1 MLDVA
6 LLRNDRATLASAL
19 EHRGVDVDL
28 DALADLDER
37 RRQTRARA
45 EALRSEQKEAGKE
58 IAGLQGD
65 AKQAAIGRTQ
75 ELAED
80 YKKALA
86 EADQLD
92 AEFERRWTPLPNLVH
107 PSVPKG
113 ETEEDARELAR
124 WGEPP
129 DFDFDFRDH
138 QDLGE
143 ALDVIDR
150 ERGAKVSGSRFFY
163 LKGKLALLEFSLVRW
178 AMDQLVGEGFT
189 PVVPPVLVREEALF
203 GTGFFPE
210 AREQVYAVPEDEL
223 FLAGTAEVPMAAM
236 HADEIL
242 AEDDLPL
249 RYAGFSSCFRREAG
263 TYGKDTRGIFRVHQF
278 DKVEMFSF
286 CHPDR
291 SWDEHEYLFSI
302 EKRLVEALGLPYRVV
317 DVASGDLGAPAA
329 RKYDI
334 EAWIPGQGTY
344 RELTSCSNT
353 TDYQARRLRI
363 RFRDGAGNNRVVH
376 TLNGTAVTSSR
387 TLLAIMEIYQRAD
400 GAVEVPEVLRPY
412 AGFDLIGPPAEG

>member
-6 LLRNDRATLASAL
+6 LLRSERERLAAAL
-19 EHRGVDVDL
+19 EKRGLDVDI
-28 DALADLDER
+28 DALAALDER
-37 RRQTRARA
+37 RRQVRASAEQMRA
-45 EALRSEQKEAGKE
+45 DQRSAGKE
-58 IAGLQGD
+58 IATLAGE
-65 AKQAAIGRTQ
+65 AKQAAIARTQ
-75 ELAED
+75 ELAD
-80 YKKALA
+80 AYKSALA
-86 EADQLD
+86 EADALD
-92 AEFERRWTPLPNLVH
+92 AEFDARWVPLPNLVH
-107 PSVPKG
+107 EAVPTG
-113 ETEEDARELAR
+113 GGEEDNLEILR

-129 DFDFDFRDH
+129 DFGFEARDH

-143 ALDVIDR
+143 ALGIIDK
-150 ERGAKVSGSRFFY
+150 ERGAKVSGSRFHY
-163 LKGKLALLEFSLVRW
+163 LKGKAALLEFALMRW
-178 AMDQLVGEGFT
+178 AMDELVGEGFT

-223 FLAGTAEVPMAAM
+223 FLAGTAEVPLAAM
-236 HADEIL
+236 HSDEIL
-242 AEDDLPL
+242 DGADLPM
-249 RYAGFSSCFRREAG
+249 RYVGFSPCFRREAG

-291 SWDEHEYLFSI
+291 SWEEHEYLFGL
-302 EKRLVEALGLPYRVV
+302 EQRLVQALGLPYRVV
-317 DVASGDLGAPAA
+317 DVCTGDLGASAA

-334 EAWIPGQGTY
+334 EGWVPGQGAY

-363 RFRDGAGNNRVVH
+363 RFKDEDGTNRVVH

-387 TLLAIMEIYQRAD
+387 TLLMILEVYQQAD
-400 GAVEVPEVLRPY
+400 GSVAVPEVLRPY
-412 AGFDLIGPPAEG
+412 TGFDLIGPES

>member
-6 LLRNDRATLASAL
+6 LLRSERDRLAAAL
-19 EHRGVDVDL
+19 QKRGLDVDL
-28 DALADLDER
+28 DALAALDER
-37 RRQTRARA
+37 RRQVRASAEQMRA
-45 EALRSEQKEAGKE
+45 DQRSAGKE
-58 IAGLQGD
+58 IATLEGE
-65 AKQAAIGRTQ
+65 AKQAAIARTQ
-75 ELAED
+75 ELAD
-80 YKKALA
+80 AYKSALA
-86 EADQLD
+86 EADALD
-92 AEFERRWTPLPNLVH
+92 AEFDARWVPLPNLVH
-107 PSVPKG
+107 EAVPTG
-113 ETEEDARELAR
+113 GGEEDNLEILR

-129 DFDFDFRDH
+129 DFGFEARDH

-143 ALDVIDR
+143 ALGIIDK
-150 ERGAKVSGSRFFY
+150 ERGAKVSGSRFHY
-163 LKGKLALLEFSLVRW
+163 LKGKAALLEFALMRW
-178 AMDQLVGEGFT
+178 AMDELVGEGFT

-223 FLAGTAEVPMAAM
+223 FLAGTAEVPLAAM
-236 HADEIL
+236 HSDEIL
-242 AEDDLPL
+242 DGADLPM
-249 RYAGFSSCFRREAG
+249 RYVGFSPCFRREAG

-291 SWDEHEYLFSI
+291 SWEEHEYLFGL
-302 EKRLVEALGLPYRVV
+302 EQRLVQALGLPYRVV
-317 DVASGDLGAPAA
+317 DVCTGDLGASAA

-334 EAWIPGQGTY
+334 EGWVPGQGAY

-363 RFRDGAGNNRVVH
+363 RFKDEDGTNRVVH

-387 TLLAIMEIYQRAD
+387 TLLMILEVYQQAD
-400 GAVEVPEVLRPY
+400 GSVAVPEVLRPY
-412 AGFDLIGPPAEG
+412 TGFDLIGPES

>member
-6 LLRNDRATLASAL
+6 LLRSERERLAAAL
-19 EHRGVDVDL
+19 EKRGLDVDI
-28 DALADLDER
+28 DALAALDER
-37 RRQTRARA
+37 RRQVRASAEQMRA
-45 EALRSEQKEAGKE
+45 DQRSAGKE
-58 IAGLQGD
+58 IATLAGE
-65 AKQAAIGRTQ
+65 AKQAAIARTQ
-75 ELAED
+75 ELAD
-80 YKKALA
+80 AYKSALA
-86 EADQLD
+86 EADALD
-92 AEFERRWTPLPNLVH
+92 AEFDAGWVPLPNLVH
-107 PSVPKG
+107 EAVPTG
-113 ETEEDARELAR
+113 GGEEDNLEILR

-129 DFDFDFRDH
+129 DFGFEARDH

-143 ALDVIDR
+143 ALGIIDK
-150 ERGAKVSGSRFFY
+150 ERGAKVSGSRFHY
-163 LKGKLALLEFSLVRW
+163 LKGKAALLEFALMRW
-178 AMDQLVGEGFT
+178 AMDELVGEGFT

-223 FLAGTAEVPMAAM
+223 FLAGTAEVPLAAM
-236 HADEIL
+236 HSDEIL
-242 AEDDLPL
+242 DGADLPM
-249 RYAGFSSCFRREAG
+249 RYVGFSPCFRREAG

-291 SWDEHEYLFSI
+291 SWEEHEYLFGL
-302 EKRLVEALGLPYRVV
+302 EQRLVQALGLPYRVV
-317 DVASGDLGAPAA
+317 DVCTGDLGASAA

-334 EAWIPGQGTY
+334 EGWVPGQGAY

-363 RFRDGAGNNRVVH
+363 RFKDEDGTNRVVH

-387 TLLAIMEIYQRAD
+387 TLLMILEVYQQAD
-400 GAVEVPEVLRPY
+400 GSVAVPEVLRPY
-412 AGFDLIGPPAEG
+412 TGFDLIGPES

>member
-6 LLRNDRATLASAL
+6 LLRSDRERLADAMAR
-19 EHRGVDVDL
+19 RGVDIDL
-28 DALADLDER
+28 DELAALDER
-37 RRQTRARA
+37 RRQVRASAEQMRA
-45 EALRSEQKEAGKE
+45 DQRAAGKE
-58 IAGLQGD
+58 IATLEGD
-65 AKQAAIGRTQ
+65 AKQAAIARTQ
-75 ELAED
+75 ELSDA
-80 YKKALA
+80 YKDALA
-86 EADQLD
+86 EADALD
-92 AEFERRWTPLPNLVH
+92 EEFEERWVPLPNLIH
-107 PSVPKG
+107 DAVPTG
-113 ETEEDARELAR
+113 AGEEDNLEISR

-129 DFDFDFRDH
+129 DFGFEARDH

-143 ALDVIDR
+143 ALGIIDK
-150 ERGAKVSGSRFFY
+150 ERGAKVSGSRFHY
-163 LKGKLALLEFSLVRW
+163 LKGEAALLEFALMRW
-178 AMDQLVGEGFT
+178 AMDELVGEGFT

-223 FLAGTAEVPMAAM
+223 FLAGTAEVPLAAM
-236 HADEIL
+236 HSDEIL
-242 AEDDLPL
+242 DAADLPL
-249 RYAGFSSCFRREAG
+249 RYVGFSSCFRREAG

-291 SWDEHEYLFSI
+291 SWEEHEYLFGL
-302 EKRLVEALGLPYRVV
+302 EQRLIQALGLPYRVV
-317 DVASGDLGAPAA
+317 DVCTGDLGASAA

-334 EAWIPGQGTY
+334 EGWVPGQGAY

-363 RFRDGAGNNRVVH
+363 RFKDEDGTNRVVH

-387 TLLAIMEIYQRAD
+387 TLLMIMEIYQQAD
-400 GAVEVPEVLRPY
+400 GSVAVPEVLRPY
-412 AGFDLIGPPAEG
+412 TGFDVIGPEG

>member
-6 LLRNDRATLASAL
+6 LLRSERDRLAAAL
-19 EHRGVDVDL
+19 QKRGLDVDL
-28 DALADLDER
+28 DALAALDER
-37 RRQTRARA
+37 RRQVRASAEQMRA
-45 EALRSEQKEAGKE
+45 DQRSAGKE
-58 IAGLQGD
+58 IATLEGE
-65 AKQAAIGRTQ
+65 AKQAAIARTQ
-75 ELAED
+75 ELAD
-80 YKKALA
+80 AYKSALA
-86 EADQLD
+86 EADALD
-92 AEFERRWTPLPNLVH
+92 AEFDAGWVPLPNLVH
-107 PSVPKG
+107 EAVPTG
-113 ETEEDARELAR
+113 GGEEDNLEILR

-129 DFDFDFRDH
+129 DFGFEARDH

-143 ALDVIDR
+143 ALGIIDK
-150 ERGAKVSGSRFFY
+150 ERGAKVSGSRFHY
-163 LKGKLALLEFSLVRW
+163 LKGKAALLEFALMRW
-178 AMDQLVGEGFT
+178 AMDELVGEGFT

-223 FLAGTAEVPMAAM
+223 FLAGTAEVPLAAM
-236 HADEIL
+236 HSDEIL
-242 AEDDLPL
+242 DGADLPI
-249 RYAGFSSCFRREAG
+249 RYVGFSPCFRREAG

-291 SWDEHEYLFSI
+291 SWEEHEYLFGL
-302 EKRLVEALGLPYRVV
+302 EQRLVQALGLPYRVV
-317 DVASGDLGAPAA
+317 DVCTGDLGASAA

-334 EAWIPGQGTY
+334 EGWVPGQGAY

-363 RFRDGAGNNRVVH
+363 RFKDEDGTNRVVH

-387 TLLAIMEIYQRAD
+387 TLLMILEVYQQAD
-400 GAVEVPEVLRPY
+400 GSVAVPEVLRPY
-412 AGFDLIGPPAEG
+412 TGFDLIGPES

>member
-6 LLRNDRATLASAL
+6 LLRSERERLAAAL
-19 EHRGVDVDL
+19 EKRGLDVDI
-28 DALADLDER
+28 DALAALDER
-37 RRQTRARA
+37 RRQVRASAEQMRA
-45 EALRSEQKEAGKE
+45 DQRSAGKE
-58 IAGLQGD
+58 IATLAGE
-65 AKQAAIGRTQ
+65 AKQAAIARTQ
-75 ELAED
+75 ELAD
-80 YKKALA
+80 AYKSALA
-86 EADQLD
+86 EADALD
-92 AEFERRWTPLPNLVH
+92 AEFDARWVPLPNLVH
-107 PSVPKG
+107 EAVPTG
-113 ETEEDARELAR
+113 GGEEDNLEILR

-129 DFDFDFRDH
+129 DFGFEARDH

-143 ALDVIDR
+143 ALGIIDK
-150 ERGAKVSGSRFFY
+150 ERGAKVSGSRFHY
-163 LKGKLALLEFSLVRW
+163 LKGKAALLEFALMRW
-178 AMDQLVGEGFT
+178 AMDELVGEGFT

-223 FLAGTAEVPMAAM
+223 FLAGTAEVPLAAM
-236 HADEIL
+236 HSDEIL
-242 AEDDLPL
+242 DGADLPI
-249 RYAGFSSCFRREAG
+249 RYVGFSPCFRREAG

-291 SWDEHEYLFSI
+291 SWEEHEYLFGL
-302 EKRLVEALGLPYRVV
+302 EQRLVQALGLPYRVV
-317 DVASGDLGAPAA
+317 DVCTGDLGASAA

-334 EAWIPGQGTY
+334 EGWVPGQGAY

-363 RFRDGAGNNRVVH
+363 RFKDEDGTNRVVH

-387 TLLAIMEIYQRAD
+387 TLLMILEVYQQAD
-400 GAVEVPEVLRPY
+400 GSVAVPEVLRPY
-412 AGFDLIGPPAEG
+412 TGFDLIGPES